1 MGPII
6 VLVIHL
12 DAIVIRQ
19 GAFRLGPVSLSVPAG
34 GYAAVMGPTGCGKT
48 SLLEVVAGL
57 RSPAGGRVHL
67 RGVDVTPFTAAARG
81 IGYVPQDAAVFR
93 TLTVRENLAFA
104 LRVRKWG
111 EPAVGAR
118 VAELADWLGL
128 VGILD
133 RRAVGLSGGEAH
145 RVALGRAL
153 AFRPDVLLLDE
164 PLSSL
169 DEPTRDGLIELLLA
183 LKATRATAILHV
195 THSPTEAAR
204 LADAVVRLGGDG
216 SPVAPTGA
224 DADPARAVS

>member
-1 MGPII
+1 VILLPVPII
-6 VLVIHL
+6 VFVIHL
-12 DAIVIRQ
+12 DAIAIRQ
-19 GAFRLGPVSLSVPAG
+19 GGFRLGPVSLTVPAG
-34 GYAAVMGPTGCGKT
+34 RYAALMGPTGCGKT

-57 RSPAGGRVHL
+57 RTPESGRVLL
-67 RGVDVTPFTAAARG
+67 RGENVTRATPAARG

-104 LRVRKWG
+104 LRVRNWD
-111 EPAVGAR
+111 EAAISSR
-118 VAELADWLGL
+118 VMELADWLGL
-128 VGILD
+128 ASILD

-169 DEPTRDGLIELLLA
+169 DEPTRDGLIELLLQV
-183 LKATRATAILHV
+183 KATRATAVLHV

-204 LADAVVRLGGDG
+204 LADDTVRLG
-216 SPVAPTGA
+216 
-224 DADPARAVS
+224 